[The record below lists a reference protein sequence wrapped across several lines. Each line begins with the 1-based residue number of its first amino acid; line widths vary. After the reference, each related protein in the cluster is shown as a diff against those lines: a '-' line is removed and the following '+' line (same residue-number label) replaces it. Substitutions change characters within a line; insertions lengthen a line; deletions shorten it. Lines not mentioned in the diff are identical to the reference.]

1 MRKKARQ
8 FENGLC
14 SSEFIYYAEFVRWR
28 VKVNLHSL
36 GVCQLFVL
44 SAHHLFNVC
53 CIRESVYHRNKNL
66 LQVFNLKAEGSFV
79 YMVKIKADL
88 IYIVVNMTKVCLFQN
103 EQNNV

>member
-1 MRKKARQ
+1 M
-8 FENGLC
+8 
-14 SSEFIYYAEFVRWR
+14 
-28 VKVNLHSL
+28 NLHSL

-44 SAHHLFNVC
+44 SAHHLLNVC

-66 LQVFNLKAEGSFV
+66 LQVFNLGTEVSFV